1 MCSIRFSQLHHFY
14 IFNSHGFA
22 FSFTNALLVLPQ
34 SAYRNFNSSCPFYR
48 YLCLEKVDY
57 STRCP
62 QNHSVSTDRTTNG
75 NSSERRL
82 LLERFSNGFY
92 TFQLSQWGVTPTCK
106 RSPSSL
112 SEPKA
117 HTRKIEKERRE
128 WTFALSILQFCTNWL
143 LFTVNCV
150 FESILL
156 NFRLFIEF
164 IF

>member
-22 FSFTNALLVLPQ
+22 FSFTNALFALPQ

-92 TFQLSQWGVTPTCK
+92 TFQLSQWGATPTCK

-117 HTRKIEKERRE
+117 HTRNIEREKERRE
-128 WTFALSILQFCTNWL
+128 
-143 LFTVNCV
+143 
-150 FESILL
+150 
-156 NFRLFIEF
+156 
-164 IF
+164 

>member
-22 FSFTNALLVLPQ
+22 FSFTNALLALPQ
-34 SAYRNFNSSCPFYR
+34 SAYRNLNSSCPFYR

-92 TFQLSQWGVTPTCK
+92 TFQLSQWGATPTCK
-106 RSPSSL
+106 RSPSTL

-128 WTFALSILQFCTNWL
+128 
-143 LFTVNCV
+143 
-150 FESILL
+150 
-156 NFRLFIEF
+156 
-164 IF
+164 